1 MQLLSAVLDS
11 SEVSLL
17 YLNIYL
23 ALLLVSSTLK
33 GPIVNGRVSSFP
45 NRIYILS

>member
-1 MQLLSAVLDS
+1 MQLLSTVLDS

-23 ALLLVSSTLK
+23 ALSLFFVSTP
-33 GPIVNGRVSSFP
+33 GPIVTGSFLFP
-45 NRIYILS
+45 KQDLY